1 MRERRALQTLR
12 EIAATQSALKLA
24 SEASLAG
31 AIDLER
37 ARESDVLHAHGRLK
51 EAIEDWRGAL
61 KRPAVD
67 ATLLR
72 LFAEAPKSREIELN
86 NAEAAR
92 TKAQAHTDAQR
103 LRHGEII
110 ARVRHSALLYTRV
123 KRRLERK
130 QEEKTLSALEL
141 ISPVRP

>member
-12 EIAATQSALKLA
+12 EIAATQSAQQLA
-24 SEASLAG
+24 SEASLAT

-37 ARESDVLHAHGRLK
+37 ARESDVLHARGRLD

-61 KRPAVD
+61 ERQAVD
-67 ATLLR
+67 AALLR
-72 LFAEAPKSREIELN
+72 LFAEAPKWRESELN
-86 NAEAAR
+86 QAEAAR
-92 TKAQAHTDAQR
+92 TKAQAHANAQR

-110 ARVRHSALLYTRV
+110 ARLRRSALMHKRLKKRV
-123 KRRLERK
+123 ERK

-141 ISPVRP
+141 IGRVGP